1 MKKISVVKTVC
12 AAGLTFAC
20 VFGLAA
26 CSSGG
31 SGLTGGVAATVNGV
45 EISEDDVTRTVESIR
60 ESMGV
65 ADAEAWAEWMV
76 SNGYTSEQVR
86 EEVIDGFVDQE
97 ILRQGAAELGVVVD
111 EAEVESYYNEIAS
124 QFDSESAWEEALL
137 SAGYASADE
146 YRETIEL
153 SLLSEAVQASLD
165 VEAEPS
171 DEDMLTYAQMYGTY
185 YDGAKKSSH
194 ILFDAG
200 DEATAQEVL
209 DKIKSGE
216 LDFAAAAQQYSKDT
230 GSAVDGGNVGWDMLT
245 SFVDEYQTG
254 LNALGKGEVSGLVSS
269 DYGIHIIMCTDV
281 FNAPA
286 EITSADQL
294 PAEFVDSI
302 RSMLVSSMQSEA
314 YSNWLIEKRE
324 AAEIVI
330 NAIPTD
336 VPYYVAPASDDTATE
351 GEQAA
356 DGEDVTVEGDGEG
369 TAEGEAEAA

>member
-12 AAGLTFAC
+12 AAGLAFAC